1 MVLCQRFLF
10 LLVTLPML
18 ALAVEKTCDQ
28 GTCPDTSAVDIAQ
41 ADVLLQVHSLPTP
54 KASSQ
59 APMPSYVRTSAESSI
74 VSHGGRRLQELPS
87 LQRYFQEVV
96 PGPIAS
102 WNAKQAQSQTVAL
115 QKLWANY
122 DTNPMGN
129 QMQWHTQ
136 WDHDCSSEAP
146 AAPGPIQKHFHFVL
160 FEERGA
166 WINWTHPFELISS
179 SSPQYLELELEEQVL
194 IENVRNTLRLN
205 NPSSVHFLDTY
216 ACESATMKIS
226 KEFLEIYKGQPDLR
240 YRADICRVAALYLEG
255 GYYLD
260 DDMLSYQPVQPLINK
275 DTDFASV
282 LGADKATFFQSFMAA
297 TPCHPVLKRNIEMM
311 LEASR
316 PDPPEQYLN
325 GAFLGPV
332 TLKLAYD
339 EVKPSNAQLFHE
351 DRCDPVGLE
360 GIYDFAPWHKMET
373 FEHSC
378 EFCVY
383 DEATK
388 KLPWCSR
395 F

>member
-1 MVLCQRFLF
+1 MS
-10 LLVTLPML
+10 
-18 ALAVEKTCDQ
+18 CDQ
-28 GTCPDTSAVDIAQ
+28 GTFPDTSDVDIAQ
-41 ADVLLQVHSLPTP
+41 AGVLLQVHSLP
-54 KASSQ
+54 AR
-59 APMPSYVRTSAESSI
+59 AGAESRS
-74 VSHGGRRLQELPS
+74 SHGGRKLEELNPI
-87 LQRYFQEVV
+87 QRYLEEVV

-102 WNAKQAQSQTVAL
+102 WNAKQAKSQSVAL

-122 DTNPMGN
+122 DKNPMGN
-129 QMQWHTQ
+129 QMEWHTQ
-136 WDHDCSSEAP
+136 WDHNCSISSGE
-146 AAPGPIQKHFHFVL
+146 AAPGPIKKHFHFVL

-179 SSPQYLELELEEQVL
+179 NSLEYSELELEEQLL
-194 IENVRNTLRLN
+194 IENVRNTLRLHK
-205 NPSSVHFLDTY
+205 PSSVHFLDTH

-282 LGADKATFFQSFMAA
+282 LGADKVTFFQSFMAA
-297 TPCHPVLKRNIEMM
+297 TPCHPVLKRIIEMM

-316 PDPPEQYLN
+316 PDPPEQYHH

-351 DRCDPVGLE
+351 DRCDPNGLE
-360 GIYDFAPWHKMET
+360 DIYDFAPWHKMQT